1 MIDIKFLRENPDIV
15 KENIK
20 NKFQDKKLPL
30 VDEVIELD
38 KKSREVTKKDD
49 DLRAQR
55 NSLSDQIGGLMR
67 EGKKDEAE
75 QIKAQVKDINS
86 QLDENEKLESE
97 YAEEIKKR
105 MMLIPN
111 IMDKSVPIGKDDSEN
126 VENEKFGDPVVP
138 EYEIPHHADIIAK
151 YDGLDKES
159 AGRTSGEGFY
169 YLTGDIARLHSA
181 MLSYARDFMIDKG
194 LTYETEDG
202 IYFDTSKFPKYA
214 DFARLDID
222 NLQAGA
228 RVEFNSEKRNV
239 SDFAIWKWVRPNE
252 DHAMKWRFLDRD
264 GYPGWH
270 LECATIIHV
279 TLGQPIDIHTG
290 GIDHIPVHHT
300 NEIAEAEAAFDKPL
314 ANYWLHCNHVTSD
327 GKKISKSLGNGYSL
341 DDLEKKGY
349 TGLDYKM
356 WVLQGNYQAERNF
369 SFDDLKA
376 AAARLKNYKNWVV
389 LRYQMKAED
398 DSGLIELK
406 NRMMNHLTN
415 NLNSAGALA
424 ELDKAMNVLVPNDE
438 FVEFL
443 DEIFGLDFLKIQ
455 DIDDKTREKI
465 AARNAAKNNKKYDVA
480 DKIRDEL
487 AKDGIKLE
495 DRADMI
501 LWQLL

>member
-1 MIDIKFLRENPDIV
+1 MKLYNTLTRKLEDFKPINIDEVRIYTCGPTVYSRSHIGNLAAYVYWDLLIRTMRLEGYKIKRVMNITDVGHLTSDGDTGEDKLEKGARLSGKTVWEVADHYTKLFLDDMKKINWVEPEIIIKATDCIDEDLEIV
-15 KENIK
+15 KI
-20 NKFQDKKLPL
+20 L
-30 VDEVIELD
+30 
-38 KKSREVTKKDD
+38 
-49 DLRAQR
+49 
-55 NSLSDQIGGLMR
+55 
-67 EGKKDEAE
+67 
-75 QIKAQVKDINS
+75 
-86 QLDENEKLESE
+86 
-97 YAEEIKKR
+97 
-105 MMLIPN
+105 
-111 IMDKSVPIGKDDSEN
+111 
-126 VENEKFGDPVVP
+126 
-138 EYEIPHHADIIAK
+138 
-151 YDGLDKES
+151 
-159 AGRTSGEGFY
+159 
-169 YLTGDIARLHSA
+169 
-181 MLSYARDFMIDKG
+181 IDKG

>member
-1 MIDIKFLRENPDIV
+1 MKLYNTLTRKLEDFKPINIDEVRIYTCGPTVYSRSHIGNLAAYVYWDLLIRTMRLEGYKVKRVMNITDVGHLTSDGDTGEDKLEKGARLSGKTVWEVADHYTKLFLDDMKKINWVEPEMIIKATDCIDEDLEIV
-15 KENIK
+15 KI
-20 NKFQDKKLPL
+20 L
-30 VDEVIELD
+30 
-38 KKSREVTKKDD
+38 
-49 DLRAQR
+49 
-55 NSLSDQIGGLMR
+55 
-67 EGKKDEAE
+67 
-75 QIKAQVKDINS
+75 
-86 QLDENEKLESE
+86 
-97 YAEEIKKR
+97 
-105 MMLIPN
+105 
-111 IMDKSVPIGKDDSEN
+111 
-126 VENEKFGDPVVP
+126 
-138 EYEIPHHADIIAK
+138 
-151 YDGLDKES
+151 
-159 AGRTSGEGFY
+159 
-169 YLTGDIARLHSA
+169 
-181 MLSYARDFMIDKG
+181 IDKG

-455 DIDDKTREKI
+455 DINDKTRKKI

>member
-1 MIDIKFLRENPDIV
+1 MKLYNTLTRKLEDFKPINIDEVRIYTCGPTVYSRSHIGNLAAYVYWDLLIRTMRLEGYKVKRVMNITDVGHLTSDGDTGEDKLEKGARLSGKTVWEVADHYTKLFLDDMKKINWVEPEMIIKATDCIDEDLEIV
-15 KENIK
+15 KI
-20 NKFQDKKLPL
+20 L
-30 VDEVIELD
+30 
-38 KKSREVTKKDD
+38 
-49 DLRAQR
+49 
-55 NSLSDQIGGLMR
+55 
-67 EGKKDEAE
+67 
-75 QIKAQVKDINS
+75 
-86 QLDENEKLESE
+86 
-97 YAEEIKKR
+97 
-105 MMLIPN
+105 
-111 IMDKSVPIGKDDSEN
+111 
-126 VENEKFGDPVVP
+126 
-138 EYEIPHHADIIAK
+138 
-151 YDGLDKES
+151 
-159 AGRTSGEGFY
+159 
-169 YLTGDIARLHSA
+169 
-181 MLSYARDFMIDKG
+181 IDKG

-465 AARNAAKNNKKYDVA
+465 AARNAAKNNKNYDIA

>member
-1 MIDIKFLRENPDIV
+1 MKLYNTLTRKLEDFKPINIDEVRIYTCGPTVYSRSHIGNLAAYVYWDLLIRTMRLEGYKVKRVMNITDVGHLTSDGDTGEDKLEKGARLSGKTVWEVADHYTKLFLDDMKKINWVEPEIIIKATDCIDEDLEIV
-15 KENIK
+15 KI
-20 NKFQDKKLPL
+20 L
-30 VDEVIELD
+30 
-38 KKSREVTKKDD
+38 
-49 DLRAQR
+49 
-55 NSLSDQIGGLMR
+55 
-67 EGKKDEAE
+67 
-75 QIKAQVKDINS
+75 
-86 QLDENEKLESE
+86 
-97 YAEEIKKR
+97 
-105 MMLIPN
+105 
-111 IMDKSVPIGKDDSEN
+111 
-126 VENEKFGDPVVP
+126 
-138 EYEIPHHADIIAK
+138 
-151 YDGLDKES
+151 
-159 AGRTSGEGFY
+159 
-169 YLTGDIARLHSA
+169 
-181 MLSYARDFMIDKG
+181 IDKG

-465 AARNAAKNNKKYDVA
+465 AARNAAKNNKNYDVA

>member
-1 MIDIKFLRENPDIV
+1 MKLYNTLTRKLEDFKPINIDEVRIYTCGPTVYSRSHIGNLAAYVYWDLLIRTMRLEGYKVKRVMNITDVGHLTSDGDTGEDKLEKGARLSGKTVWEVADHYTKLFLDDMKKINWVEPEMIIKATDCIDEDLEIV
-15 KENIK
+15 KI
-20 NKFQDKKLPL
+20 L
-30 VDEVIELD
+30 
-38 KKSREVTKKDD
+38 
-49 DLRAQR
+49 
-55 NSLSDQIGGLMR
+55 
-67 EGKKDEAE
+67 
-75 QIKAQVKDINS
+75 
-86 QLDENEKLESE
+86 
-97 YAEEIKKR
+97 
-105 MMLIPN
+105 
-111 IMDKSVPIGKDDSEN
+111 
-126 VENEKFGDPVVP
+126 
-138 EYEIPHHADIIAK
+138 
-151 YDGLDKES
+151 
-159 AGRTSGEGFY
+159 
-169 YLTGDIARLHSA
+169 
-181 MLSYARDFMIDKG
+181 IDKG

-455 DIDDKTREKI
+455 DINGKTREKI
-465 AARNAAKNNKKYDVA
+465 AARNAAKNNKNYDVA

>member
-1 MIDIKFLRENPDIV
+1 MKLYNTLTRKLEDFKPINIDEVRIYTCGPTVYSRSHIGNLAAYVYWDLLIRTMRLEGYKVKRVMNITDVGHLTSDGDTGEDKLEKGARLSGKTVWEVADHYTKLFLDDMKKINWVEPEMIIKATDCIDEDLEIV
-15 KENIK
+15 KI
-20 NKFQDKKLPL
+20 L
-30 VDEVIELD
+30 
-38 KKSREVTKKDD
+38 
-49 DLRAQR
+49 
-55 NSLSDQIGGLMR
+55 
-67 EGKKDEAE
+67 
-75 QIKAQVKDINS
+75 
-86 QLDENEKLESE
+86 
-97 YAEEIKKR
+97 
-105 MMLIPN
+105 
-111 IMDKSVPIGKDDSEN
+111 
-126 VENEKFGDPVVP
+126 
-138 EYEIPHHADIIAK
+138 
-151 YDGLDKES
+151 
-159 AGRTSGEGFY
+159 
-169 YLTGDIARLHSA
+169 
-181 MLSYARDFMIDKG
+181 IDKG

-455 DIDDKTREKI
+455 DINDKTRKKI
-465 AARNAAKNNKKYDVA
+465 AARNAAKNNKNYDVA